1 MSTPDRPE
9 RSELLTFQ
17 LDTEIVAVEAVRVRE
32 VLDKAPV
39 SEVPGARPFVPGVLN
54 VRGQVVPLAD
64 LRLKLN
70 LSIRPPTPDS
80 RIVVLET
87 TIGGEPVT
95 VGVRADR
102 VFEVTELEP
111 GSLEEAPAIGLR
123 WRKEHVRF
131 IGKRGEDL
139 IIALDID
146 RIFSDEEA
154 QVPVG
159 TASAATFQDQ
169 QAPSSE
175 RAGA

>member
-1 MSTPDRPE
+1 MSNPDRPE
-9 RSELLTFQ
+9 QIELLTFQ

-32 VLDKAPV
+32 VLDQAPV

-70 LSIRPPTPDS
+70 LQIRPPTPDS

-87 TIGGEPVT
+87 TLGGEPVT

-123 WRKEHVRF
+123 WRKEHIRF

-146 RIFSDEEA
+146 RIFSDEDAESPA
-154 QVPVG
+154 GP
-159 TASAATFQDQ
+159 ASAAATPDQ
-169 QAPSSE
+169 QAASPAT
-175 RAGA
+175 AGA